1 MKIPEEAIKKALEL
15 GADVAGFVPAKK
27 MIGCPSELSAG
38 PQGFSN
44 SKGSFLVLGLYHDP
58 EKPEMDWWEEKS
70 STPGDRILHRI
81 TTEISRWL
89 GEVHGIDAH
98 DIPYQIHDGGIYLK
112 DAAVL
117 AGLGKIGKNNLVIVP
132 GFGPKVRF
140 RALWA
145 DLEVPEPGIIKEFL
159 FCEKCSRICHRK
171 CPMDAFPNDSY
182 SRERCLK
189 RIDLDK
195 SLAAETARNTGK
207 GTLVDHCRT
216 CELVCPMGR

>member
-15 GADVAGFVPAKK
+15 GADAAGFVPAKK
-27 MIGCPSELSAG
+27 MIGCPSEISAG
-38 PQGFSN
+38 PQGFSK
-44 SKGSFLVLGLYHDP
+44 SGGSFLILGLYHDP

-70 STPGDRILHRI
+70 STPGDRMLHRI

-98 DIPYQIHDGGIYLK
+98 DIPYQVCDGGIYLK

-132 GFGPKVRF
+132 GFGPRVRF

-145 DLEVPEPGIIKEFL
+145 DLEVPERGIIKKSL
-159 FCEKCSRICHRK
+159 FCEKCTQICHKK
-171 CPMDAFPNDSY
+171 CPMDAFPNGSY
-182 SRERCLK
+182 SREKCLE
-189 RIDLDK
+189 RINQNK
-195 SLAAETARNTGK
+195 STAAETFRKTGK
-207 GTLVDHCRT
+207 KTPVDHCRT
-216 CELVCPMGR
+216 CELVCPMGK